1 VVPNALSRTFT
12 EVLSVLGIVSLVDM
26 DASEVRG
33 KDYESCKAASS
44 SKAQQVFDV
53 RISNG
58 FIYRRVEHTSG
69 EKVSDESCWM
79 LWLPKELVSDLLKKK
94 TNEDP

>member
-58 FIYRRVEHTSG
+58 FIYRR
-69 EKVSDESCWM
+69 ESF
-79 LWLPKELVSDLLKKK
+79 LPNCTFPSS
-94 TNEDP
+94 TNPSSRMIW